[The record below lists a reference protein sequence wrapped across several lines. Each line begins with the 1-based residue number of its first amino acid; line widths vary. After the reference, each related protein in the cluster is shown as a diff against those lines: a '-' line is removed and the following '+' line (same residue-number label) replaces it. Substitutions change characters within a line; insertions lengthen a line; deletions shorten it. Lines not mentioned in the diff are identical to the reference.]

1 MPHRKVSALGES
13 LLTIAARI
21 QECTAK
27 LAQGD
32 AENAFIQ
39 LAIAIDGTAKLLYPG
54 KKTSERCKKFL
65 KDSLPFILWSLT
77 NGTPARTT
85 SLSFEVSTPNDSGEF
100 IEFEDLVY
108 KVMRCS
114 LLHDGE
120 LSEKVEFVEASM
132 IGTLN
137 GRVQFPLALLGSLL
151 FAVIASPVNERQR
164 VSESTSFIFGKTKIP
179 INHML
184 GNLEKTK
191 MAIRNGFLYDVEHL
205 LENLNMEA
213 NRKRQTD

>member
-1 MPHRKVSALGES
+1 M
-13 LLTIAARI
+13 TIAARI
-21 QECTAK
+21 EECIAK
-27 LAQGD
+27 LALGD

-39 LAIAIDGTAKLLYPG
+39 LAIAIDGTAKLIYPS

-65 KDSLPFILWSLT
+65 KDSLPFIFWSLT
-77 NGTPARTT
+77 NGTPSKTT
-85 SLSFEVSTPNDSGEF
+85 SLSFEVLSSNDSGEF

-120 LSEKVEFVEASM
+120 LSDKVEFVDASK

-164 VSESTSFIFGKTKIP
+164 VSESSSFIFGKTKVP
-179 INHML
+179 VNHML
-184 GNLEKTK
+184 GSLEKTK
-191 MAIRNGFLYDVEHL
+191 TAIRNGFLYDVEHL
-205 LENLNMEA
+205 LENLNVGA
-213 NRKRQTD
+213 NRERQIK

>member
-1 MPHRKVSALGES
+1 M
-13 LLTIAARI
+13 TIAARI
-21 QECTAK
+21 QECTVK
-27 LAQGD
+27 LALGD

-65 KDSLPFILWSLT
+65 KDSLPFILWSLS
-77 NGTPARTT
+77 NGTPAKTT
-85 SLSFEVSTPNDSGEF
+85 SLSFEISNSSQSSAW

-120 LSEKVEFVEASM
+120 LSKKVEFVDAPYV
-132 IGTLN
+132 GTLN
-137 GRVQFPLALLGSLL
+137 GKMQFPLALLGSLL

-164 VSESTSFIFGKTKIP
+164 VADSTSFTFGKIKVP
-179 INHML
+179 VNHML
-184 GNLEKTK
+184 GSLEKTK
-191 MAIRNGFLYDVEHL
+191 IAIRNGFLYDVE
-205 LENLNMEA
+205 NPS
-213 NRKRQTD
+213 

>member
-1 MPHRKVSALGES
+1 MSDLRGS

-27 LAQGD
+27 LSLGD

-54 KKTSERCKKFL
+54 KKTSERCKQFL
-65 KDSLPFILWSLT
+65 KASLPFILWSLS
-77 NGTPARTT
+77 NGTPAKAH
-85 SLSFEVSTPNDSGEF
+85 SLSFEISGSSESSTR

-120 LSEKVEFVEASM
+120 LSEKVAFVNAPY

-164 VSESTSFIFGKTKIP
+164 VSESTSFTFGKAKVP
-179 INHML
+179 VNHML
-184 GNLEKTK
+184 GSLEKTK

-205 LENLNMEA
+205 LENMNAET
-213 NRKRQTD
+213 NRT

>member
-1 MPHRKVSALGES
+1 
-13 LLTIAARI
+13 LTIAARI
-21 QECTAK
+21 QECTNK
-27 LAQGD
+27 LALGD
-32 AENAFIQ
+32 TENAFIQ

-54 KKTSERCKKFL
+54 KKTSERCKQFL
-65 KDSLPFILWSLT
+65 KENLPFILWSIC
-77 NGTPARTT
+77 NGAPAKTV
-85 SLSFEVSTPNDSGEF
+85 SLSFEILSSNGSSER

-114 LLHDGE
+114 LFHDGH
-120 LSEKVEFVEASM
+120 LAEKVEFVNAPY

-164 VSESTSFIFGKTKIP
+164 VSESTSFTFGNTKIP
-179 INHML
+179 VNHML

-191 MAIRNGFLYDVEHL
+191 IAIRNGFLYDVEHL
-205 LENLNMEA
+205 LENSNAVA
-213 NRKRQTD
+213 NHA